1 MTVESF
7 GACSIGIHQTNRD
20 ASKIIMP
27 SIKGMIITALISI
40 VAVGL
45 FNKFA
50 PASIKSF
57 LS

>member
-1 MTVESF
+1 
-7 GACSIGIHQTNRD
+7 
-20 ASKIIMP
+20 MP